1 MCINQ
6 HSLYTNAI
14 IFCDQLLAPSFPI
27 PSGKTL
33 LLPTSCDNRIL
44 QPHLIQGSMDQMS
57 AGKTPGEES
66 SPAERQEQRSNSAA
80 ATTAGDGG
88 EHESEEAERQ
98 RIERLGR
105 ERPPKL
111 KSFGAELFFCYSVIA
126 SQFMAVSCSGGLIDV
141 DMRIELGC
149 RNISCLGS
157 MSSFQP
163 F

>member
-1 MCINQ
+1 
-6 HSLYTNAI
+6 
-14 IFCDQLLAPSFPI
+14 
-27 PSGKTL
+27 
-33 LLPTSCDNRIL
+33 
-44 QPHLIQGSMDQMS
+44 MDQMS

-80 ATTAGDGG
+80 ATTADDGG

-111 KSFGAELFFCYSVIA
+111 KSFRAELFFYYSVIA

-157 MSSFQP
+157 MSSFQL

>member
-1 MCINQ
+1 
-6 HSLYTNAI
+6 
-14 IFCDQLLAPSFPI
+14 
-27 PSGKTL
+27 
-33 LLPTSCDNRIL
+33 
-44 QPHLIQGSMDQMS
+44 MDQMS

-111 KSFGAELFFCYSVIA
+111 KSFEGSYSSVTPL
-126 SQFMAVSCSGGLIDV
+126 SL
-141 DMRIELGC
+141 
-149 RNISCLGS
+149 RNSW
-157 MSSFQP
+157 P
-163 F
+163 